1 MRTLAYRASIT
12 LVNIFFPPLAVA
24 MLCGWEW
31 DCMLNCLLF
40 LLAVIPSHV
49 HGFYISCTYF
59 HRRKKVRK
67 GRWPGGPKS
76 LIHSDNVINGGASNA
91 EAARLWRKENGVEE
105 KEIRRSRRSS
115 VKRVDSQH
123 PAVAQ
128 RQGSN
133 SGRVVLRRDEAYDAG
148 LGQREGN
155 QLVRADTVRT
165 RRSNRRPDGDRTAT
179 EVHMARDGYGATP
192 QNVPQRVHPSA
203 VESQSVRRL
212 AR

>member
-105 KEIRRSRRSS
+105 KESRRSRHSS

-128 RQGSN
+128 RQVSN
-133 SGRVVLRRDEAYDAG
+133 SGRVVLRRDEAYDVG
-148 LGQREGN
+148 LGRRQGS
-155 QLVRADTVRT
+155 QLERTDTVRT
-165 RRSNRRPDGDRTAT
+165 RRSNRTPDGFRTAT
-179 EVHMARDGYGATP
+179 QVHMARDGYGATP

-203 VESQSVRRL
+203 VESQSVRR
-212 AR
+212 

>member
-12 LVNIFFPPLAVA
+12 LINIFFPPLAVA

-67 GRWPGGPKS
+67 GRWPGGPKA

-91 EAARLWRKENGVEE
+91 EAARLWRMENGVEG
-105 KEIRRSRRSS
+105 KESRRSRHNSM
-115 VKRVDSQH
+115 KRIDSQH
-123 PAVAQ
+123 PAMAQ
-128 RQGSN
+128 RQGSTL
-133 SGRVVLRRDEAYDAG
+133 GQVVLRRDDAYSDG
-148 LGQREGN
+148 LGQRQGGQRE
-155 QLVRADTVRT
+155 RPETDRT
-165 RRSNRRPDGDRTAT
+165 RRSNGRPDGGRTEM
-179 EVHMARDGYGATP
+179 EVHTARDGYGATP
-192 QNVPQRVHPSA
+192 QNVPQRVYPSA
-203 VESQSVRRL
+203 IGPEAGRW
-212 AR
+212 

>member
-31 DCMLNCLLF
+31 DCMLNSLLF

-49 HGFYISCTYF
+49 HGFYISCTYL

-105 KEIRRSRRSS
+105 KESRRSRHSS

-128 RQGSN
+128 RQVSN
-133 SGRVVLRRDEAYDAG
+133 SGRVVLRRDETYDVG
-148 LGQREGN
+148 LGRRQGS
-155 QLVRADTVRT
+155 QLERTDTVRT
-165 RRSNRRPDGDRTAT
+165 RRSNRTPDGYRTAT
-179 EVHMARDGYGATP
+179 EVHMERDGYGATP